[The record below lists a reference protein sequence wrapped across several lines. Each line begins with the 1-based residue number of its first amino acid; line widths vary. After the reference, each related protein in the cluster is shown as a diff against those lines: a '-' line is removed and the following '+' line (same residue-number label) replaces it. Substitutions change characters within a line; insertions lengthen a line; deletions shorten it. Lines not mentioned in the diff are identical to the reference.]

1 LISSTVELSEV
12 ELTLSVVTFDIHLRS
27 PKSPPKLLLN
37 PVPLPPTIS
46 IPHPKQQ
53 MAQQMMGLNQ
63 QPPQPD
69 PPIAP
74 RINSPMNSPAPSP
87 MVRKRDILLFVC
99 MFLFKFFYI
108 RWAFP
113 LLRQVMGLRYPCR
126 NLIKGVSRMNAVVK
140 AMVNIK

>member
-1 LISSTVELSEV
+1 
-12 ELTLSVVTFDIHLRS
+12 
-27 PKSPPKLLLN
+27 LN

-87 MVRKRDILLFVC
+87 MVRKRDILLFVFAC
-99 MFLFKFFYI
+99 FYLNFFI
-108 RWAFP
+108 SD
-113 LLRQVMGLRYPCR
+113 GLS
-126 NLIKGVSRMNAVVK
+126 LSSDK
-140 AMVNIK
+140 